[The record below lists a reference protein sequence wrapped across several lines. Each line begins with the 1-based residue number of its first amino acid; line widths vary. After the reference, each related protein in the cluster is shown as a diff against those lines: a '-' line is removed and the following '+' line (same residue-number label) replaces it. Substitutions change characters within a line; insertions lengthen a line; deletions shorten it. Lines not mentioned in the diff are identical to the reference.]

1 MDDEVFQLGASSQK
15 QTLSISSSFVQRAR
29 PTFWLDLNAANQV
42 GSSAPYVTQL
52 VSIPSSSIVSY
63 TDDGIFRT
71 HDRAS
76 LSVIGIFQWEQGGIC
91 SAIKPVQNG
100 FISAGKS
107 GMIGYWDARQPTPT
121 ISLQGPSN
129 APYLSL
135 ASSTVDTNTIAAGTE
150 LQGTDARIDLWD
162 IRKPD
167 VPVLSYLET
176 HSDDITSLD
185 FHPTLHNILLSAA
198 SDALIA
204 ISDTRQQNEDDSV
217 VGVINAGASVA
228 RAGWGGSSK
237 VYPKASPVD
246 DDEEISS
253 SASNLP
259 PLGAFYG
266 VSDMQTVG
274 IWEADG
280 FSELLPVRDVRQ
292 TQMETNIPT
301 HRHWQ
306 TEYAIDAN
314 YDSSLLE
321 NSESVGLFCGEQ
333 NGGMAL
339 MEIPHDN
346 NNSQSSSSPNWS
358 LHCLTSGGHADIV
371 RSVTWDPAS
380 YILYSGGE
388 DGRLCAWSLSGDQS
402 SAQSNAAAAIATSL
416 DASNNESN
424 TDSTSDE
431 FGGPGPKRKPLKG
444 STHSSSP
451 LHSGRTAS
459 SKSYRPY

>member
-15 QTLSISSSFVQRAR
+15 QSLSISSSFVQRAR
-29 PTFWLDLNAANQV
+29 PTFGLDLNANQV
-42 GSSAPYVTQL
+42 GSSAPYVTHL

-71 HDRAS
+71 HDRSS
-76 LSVIGIFQWEQGGIC
+76 LSVLGNFQWEQGGIC

-107 GMIGYWDARQPTPT
+107 GIIGYWDARQPKPT
-121 ISLQGPSN
+121 ISLNGPSN

-135 ASSTVDTNTIAAGTE
+135 ASSTTDTNIIAAGTE

-167 VPVLSYLET
+167 LPVLSYLET

-185 FHPTLHNILLSAA
+185 FHPTIPNVLLSAA

-217 VGVINAGASVA
+217 IGVINAGASVA

-246 DDEEISS
+246 EEEDASS

-266 VSDMQTVG
+266 VSDMQTLG

-292 TQMETNIPT
+292 TQMETNIPA

-306 TEYAIDAN
+306 TEYVIDTN

-321 NSESVGLFCGEQ
+321 NPESVGLFCGEQ

-339 MEIPHDN
+339 MEIPHHN
-346 NNSQSSSSPNWS
+346 KEQSSSPNWS
-358 LHCLTSGGHADIV
+358 LHCLTSGGHTDIV
-371 RSVTWDPAS
+371 RSVTWDPSS

-402 SAQSNAAAAIATSL
+402 FAQSNAAAAIATNLEASSNV
-416 DASNNESN
+416 SNNES
-424 TDSTSDE
+424 TSED
-431 FGGPGPKRKPLKG
+431 FSGPGPQRKPLKG
-444 STHSSSP
+444 SSHSSSP
-451 LHSGRTAS
+451 LHSGRSAS